1 MPRLA
6 TLALLMFLSL
16 GAGCA
21 PATSDRALQVS
32 DVKSLS
38 GKWLGYATGTG
49 AGAPNPIELIISPDG
64 TWSSRMGAQLQ
75 TGKVSLDD
83 GKISFARGAA
93 WIPATVFQRP
103 RRFRSGGSACRR
115 AGRRSWA
122 LLVRVHDET
131 AGRRNRATGTRRK
144 DRTGPTSLTPSPS
157 PDLVPDSS

>member
-1 MPRLA
+1 
-6 TLALLMFLSL
+6 MFLSL

-93 WIPATVFQRP
+93 SGSSTTVLQASTAVLQER
-103 RRFRSGGSACRR
+103 G
-115 AGRRSWA
+115 GRRV
-122 LLVRVHDET
+122 LVGQ
-131 AGRRNRATGTRRK
+131 GRS
-144 DRTGPTSLTPSPS
+144 DFGPYSYEFTEQK
-157 PDLVPDSS
+157 